1 MQHASLLL
9 FYACMTATMQLPEV
23 AFRIY
28 LVQHMGFRP
37 ATYAMV
43 ISTYGIP
50 WAVKPLWGF
59 MVDNIHHR
67 WLCVMLCSWGFVACW
82 LAMGLAANESATGL
96 SAVAALSSACL
107 CVMDV
112 IADADLVIRVREE
125 DDDSVGILQSHVW
138 IARAS
143 GSFVAA
149 IAGGLLSRST
159 SVYNVFIMN
168 GLIII
173 PGAFG
178 LIASLVPR
186 RASGCSEVM
195 GKVRLL
201 YTTVKK
207 PSIWKP
213 CVFIFVLSAIPTCY
227 FALAAFMQTT
237 LDFTPM
243 QFASID
249 AVTNL
254 AHIAGATLFRTTL
267 RKWSFRNIFYAGIA
281 VLLVLRSMQLI
292 LITRTNIKL
301 HIPDLA
307 FAMAEDVAFSIV
319 GQVLIMPVCV
329 LGARLCPPG
338 IEGALYSTL
347 MAVANLGGLV
357 ASWLGAALS
366 DAFGI
371 TNDNYEHLWQMSV
384 LCAALSIVP
393 VFFVRFMPVAVPAST
408 PADKQGNTSGSCKP
422 TSPGTLRG
430 TDGHTEAYARDAEP

>member
-168 GLIII
+168 
-173 PGAFG
+173 
-178 LIASLVPR
+178 
-186 RASGCSEVM
+186 
-195 GKVRLL
+195 
-201 YTTVKK
+201 
-207 PSIWKP
+207 
-213 CVFIFVLSAIPTCY
+213 
-227 FALAAFMQTT
+227 
-237 LDFTPM
+237 
-243 QFASID
+243 
-249 AVTNL
+249 
-254 AHIAGATLFRTTL
+254 
-267 RKWSFRNIFYAGIA
+267 
-281 VLLVLRSMQLI
+281 
-292 LITRTNIKL
+292 
-301 HIPDLA
+301 
-307 FAMAEDVAFSIV
+307 
-319 GQVLIMPVCV
+319 
-329 LGARLCPPG
+329 
-338 IEGALYSTL
+338 
-347 MAVANLGGLV
+347 
-357 ASWLGAALS
+357 
-366 DAFGI
+366 
-371 TNDNYEHLWQMSV
+371 
-384 LCAALSIVP
+384 
-393 VFFVRFMPVAVPAST
+393 
-408 PADKQGNTSGSCKP
+408 
-422 TSPGTLRG
+422 
-430 TDGHTEAYARDAEP
+430 